1 MKTNE
6 IIKLKVGE
14 KHTIELKGGGTKGH
28 QWVAFPETNKVI
40 STERK
45 YSEKGINKKL
55 LGSSANEIF
64 TITALGKGKTTLKIK
79 QIESWKESPKSINE
93 HVCKIVVD

>member
-40 STERK
+40 SRERK
-45 YSEKGINKKL
+45 YSSL
-55 LGSSANEIF
+55 MPPRRTPIF
-64 TITALGKGKTTLKIK
+64 CI
-79 QIESWKESPKSINE
+79 QILYHPPNFFDLNIHK
-93 HVCKIVVD
+93 